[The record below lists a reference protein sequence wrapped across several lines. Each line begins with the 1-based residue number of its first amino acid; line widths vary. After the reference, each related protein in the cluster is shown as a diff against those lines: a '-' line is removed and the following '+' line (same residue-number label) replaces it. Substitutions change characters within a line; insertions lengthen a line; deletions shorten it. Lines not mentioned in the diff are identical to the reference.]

1 MSLLSVAPNSFTGM
15 LTIPK
20 PIDPLQIALAIA
32 PPCSP
37 GHRGFSTP
45 RRAYPQVYQHNL
57 LISNDL
63 RHRILAGPRNDC
75 CGMSHTG
82 IYGAA
87 EPSAGLVP
95 LSARRT
101 FFMPIV

>member
-37 GHRGFSTP
+37 SRRGSFP
-45 RRAYPQVYQHNL
+45 HHGRDYPQVYQHNL
-57 LISNDL
+57 LITNDL
-63 RHRILAGPRNDC
+63 RYWILARLGDDC
-75 CGMSHTG
+75 CGLSHTG
-82 IYGAA
+82 IQGAA
-87 EPSAGLVP
+87 EASWGLAP
-95 LSARRT
+95 LSAR
-101 FFMPIV
+101 